1 MYPKSISLLCQG
13 VNAVF
18 RRRAGLSHIR
28 LDACV
33 GFLEP
38 VWTPLGG
45 LAYHCPCLPNLVE
58 QGPLTA
64 PS

>member
-1 MYPKSISLLCQG
+1 MYQKSICLLCQC

-18 RRRAGLSHIR
+18 RRGAGLSHIR
-28 LDACV
+28 LDVRA
-33 GFLEP
+33 GLLEP
-38 VWTPLGG
+38 VWTPFGG
-45 LAYHCPCLPNLVE
+45 LAYHCPCLPDLVE